1 MSALPRGPARGRPL
15 PRLLPTHEPARSAVG
30 SANGPSAESAAV
42 PPPGP
47 PGTPAPIGVLPP
59 LLANQIAAGEVVER
73 PASVVKELVENALDA
88 GCARVTVEL
97 AQGGIE
103 LVRVSDDG
111 SGIPENELALALAPH
126 ATSKVRTAE
135 DLERIA
141 TLGFRGEALA
151 SILSVSRLSLRSRR
165 AGPGHEPGAV
175 VEGEGDRLGPPRP
188 APGPVGTTVTVRN
201 LFFNTPA
208 RRKFLRTA
216 ATEQARC
223 VEALRSIA
231 MARPGVGFRLTCD
244 GRALL
249 DLPPDQSPRARVLG
263 LLGPELEPH
272 LLEAHADALDAHPG
286 AMGGGGAGGA
296 GGPVTLWALV
306 GTPQIARATAAAQ
319 HIYVNGRPVR
329 DRAVGHALRE
339 AYRGVLD
346 HTRHPTAVLMLELDP
361 AAVDVNVHPA
371 KSEVRFRDA
380 SAVHQAVLGAVR
392 TALRRADLTPALSPA
407 PWAQGHGGDGGA
419 GGAGGGGVLP
429 TVPPPGWRP
438 RDADRPDAALFA
450 DRMRA
455 LGPALAALGG
465 AGAHAAGSPAIAP
478 DAALRDGSSAGA
490 LAPQAA
496 DQAGPLGWPWPVAQL
511 GRSYLV
517 TQDEHGVILIDQ
529 HALHERVMFQA
540 LLGRVVG
547 DSGPGLERQRL
558 LVPAVVPLGPA
569 RVALLSDPGFA
580 SLCDRV
586 GIELSQAGPGAA
598 AVQAFPTL
606 LLERRVEPAPFV
618 ADLIDRA
625 EAGQLGGPSA
635 GPDRWQSEAVLH
647 SVLDMMAC
655 KAAVKAGEALPDH
668 QLRALAAQR
677 LLVERG
683 SNCPHGRPTSLRI
696 GFDELARRFGR

>member
-1 MSALPRGPARGRPL
+1 MSALTIAPGRRGPACA
-15 PRLLPTHEPARSAVG
+15 HEPT
-30 SANGPSAESAAV
+30 
-42 PPPGP
+42 PG
-47 PGTPAPIGVLPP
+47 GPIGVLPP

-111 SGIPENELALALAPH
+111 VGIPEGELALALAPH
-126 ATSKVRTAE
+126 ATSKVRTPE
-135 DLERIA
+135 DLERIG

-165 AGPGHEPGAV
+165 AGPGDGAMI
-175 VEGEGDRLGPPRP
+175 EGEGDRLGPPRP
-188 APGPVGTTVTVRN
+188 APGPTGTTVTVRT

-208 RRKFLRTA
+208 RRKFLRTP

-223 VEALRSIA
+223 VESLRAIA

-244 GRALL
+244 GRTAL
-249 DLPPDQSPRARVLG
+249 DLPPGQSPRDRVLD
-263 LLGPELEPH
+263 LLGPELAPH
-272 LLEAHADALDAHPG
+272 LIEAHADALDTPDAS
-286 AMGGGGAGGA
+286 
-296 GGPVTLWALV
+296 PVVLWALV

-319 HIYVNGRPVR
+319 HVYVNGRPVR
-329 DRAVGHALRE
+329 DRAIGHALRE

-361 AAVDVNVHPA
+361 AGVDVNVHPS

-380 SAVHQAVLGAVR
+380 SAVHQAVLRAVR
-392 TALRRADLTPALSPA
+392 QALRGADLTPALSPA
-407 PWAQGHGGDGGA
+407 PWAQGL
-419 GGAGGGGVLP
+419 GGGVLP

-450 DRMRA
+450 DRLRA
-455 LGPALAALGG
+455 LDPG
-465 AGAHAAGSPAIAP
+465 ARPRTTGDDPVTAWAGSPVV
-478 DAALRDGSSAGA
+478 
-490 LAPQAA
+490 
-496 DQAGPLGWPWPVAQL
+496 PLGTPDLTQARPGEGVVPVGEVDSDWPWPVAQL
-511 GRSYLV
+511 GRAYVV

-529 HALHERVMFQA
+529 HALHERVMFQT

-547 DSGPGLERQRL
+547 DGSAGLERQRL
-558 LVPAVVPLGPA
+558 LVPAVVRLGPA
-569 RVALLSDPGFA
+569 QMATLRDEGFA
-580 SLCDRV
+580 RLCQRV
-586 GIELSQAGPGAA
+586 GIELTEAGPSAA

-625 EAGQLGGPSA
+625 LSGQLGGASA
-635 GPDRWQSEAVLH
+635 GAEGWQSEAVLH
-647 SVLDMMAC
+647 GVLDMMAC
-655 KAAVKAGEALPDH
+655 KAAVKAGEALPER
-668 QLRALAAQR
+668 QLRALVAQR
-677 LLVERG
+677 VQIERG

-696 GFDELARRFGR
+696 GFEELARRFGR